1 MLLID
6 TPLKSVAGL
15 HLPVIDETTPEG
27 LAVLRRIVGQIDSA
41 GFVNDVRRRG
51 PLPVVAGGAEIFP
64 DEGLD
69 HILNKV
75 PRATTAIQTTYYL
88 GLFSAGTDALTASTV
103 PGRTEANTTSVAAMG
118 EPNSGAYAR
127 VSVANTDWGAIAT
140 NASGRR
146 TTSAQKSFP
155 ENTGSWGNING
166 FFLAN
171 QAATGAGSVAIF
183 YANFDDVT
191 AVPATVAGYT
201 IRVTPYFHIDQ

>member
-1 MLLID
+1 MLID
-6 TPLKSVAGL
+6 APLKSVPGL

-27 LAVLRRIVGQIDSA
+27 LAALRRIVAGIDSA

-51 PLPVVAGGAEIFP
+51 RGRPVIAGGAEIFP

-69 HILNKV
+69 HVLNKV

-88 GLFSAGTDALTASTV
+88 GLFAAGTDALTASTV
-103 PGRTEANTTSVAAMG
+103 PGRTEVNSTSVAAMG
-118 EPNSGAYAR
+118 EPSAGAYAR
-127 VSVANTDWGAIAT
+127 VAVVNTDWGAIAT

-155 ENTGSWGNING
+155 ENTGSWGNVNG
-166 FFLAN
+166 FFLA
-171 QAATGAGSVAIF
+171 QQLATGAGSVAIF
-183 YANFDDVT
+183 YANFDDTT